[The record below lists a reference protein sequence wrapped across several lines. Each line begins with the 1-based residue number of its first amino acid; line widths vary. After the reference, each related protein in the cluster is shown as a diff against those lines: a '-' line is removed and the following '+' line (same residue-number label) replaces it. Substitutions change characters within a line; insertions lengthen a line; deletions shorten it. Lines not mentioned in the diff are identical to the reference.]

1 MEARCSSFRVCTSP
15 DSVSALPGGGYYCCA
30 LPSLECVPA
39 LMLFVIPASL
49 LPRTELNQLTGIAAL
64 LTFPLDIDDIEEQ
77 EEAEQQ
83 QRLQDDEDD
92 A

>member
-1 MEARCSSFRVCTSP
+1 
-15 DSVSALPGGGYYCCA
+15 
-30 LPSLECVPA
+30 
-39 LMLFVIPASL
+39 MLFVIPASL
-49 LPRTELNQLTGIAAL
+49 LPRAELNQLTGIAAL